1 MLIINKSNYI
11 HEEGNRLISK
21 EIQINFEGVSSCA
34 QANPSNAYSPILKTP
49 ILHLLNYF
57 WCRELI
63 HVGEFRG
70 GGDVGWIPW
79 LSKPRQ
85 PPRWPSSLP
94 QQRRGLPWKFWLE
107 KDFFGAQRCMICCVS
122 PESSIVATCELRRS
136 SGGIRTKEVILT

>member
-49 ILHLLNYF
+49 FLHLLNYF

-63 HVGEFRG
+63 HVGDFRG
-70 GGDVGWIPW
+70 GGDVG
-79 LSKPRQ
+79 
-85 PPRWPSSLP
+85 
-94 QQRRGLPWKFWLE
+94 
-107 KDFFGAQRCMICCVS
+107 
-122 PESSIVATCELRRS
+122 
-136 SGGIRTKEVILT
+136 